1 MIFSRSLFS
10 TKSSLVFVNNEFIPP
25 KSPLLTVLSFLIPIV
40 GIVLYFVLKEKEA
53 ETAKYCLYAGIAS
66 IVLGLIII

>member
-25 KSPLLTVLSFLIPIV
+25 KSLLLTILSFLIPIV
-40 GIVLYFVLKEKEA
+40 GIVLYFVYREKEA

-66 IVLGLIII
+66 IIIGFILV